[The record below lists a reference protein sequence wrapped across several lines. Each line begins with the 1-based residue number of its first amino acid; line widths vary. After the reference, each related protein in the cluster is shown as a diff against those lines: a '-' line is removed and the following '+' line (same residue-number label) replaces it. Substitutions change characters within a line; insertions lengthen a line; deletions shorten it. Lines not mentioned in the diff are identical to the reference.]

1 VCGAGPSGPASN
13 DLGPGLTGRDAPGQ
27 VWIPVAG
34 VLRPA
39 TRDGLP
45 SGVGWATV
53 QPVPAVPPPGAYRLA
68 ARPEQQGTTMASSL
82 TKDSVLPGTPGS
94 EKTFFGH
101 PRGLATLFMTE
112 MWERFSYYGMRA
124 LLPLYL
130 VAPGGLHLSAG
141 TATAIY
147 AVYLSLV
154 YLLALPG
161 GWVADRLLGPRKTV
175 AVAGLIIMLGHL
187 CLAVPAAASFYVGLV
202 LVAIGSGL
210 LKANISTMVGHL
222 YDGPDDGRRDG
233 GFTLFYIGINLGAF
247 VAPLVIGTIGENVNW
262 HLGFALAALGMALG
276 LVQYLLGGRHLSEQS
291 KVVPTPMTAQE
302 KSATLRKG
310 LIWLVIAAV
319 FYGIV
324 GFTGHFTLNW
334 ALIPLTL
341 IGLIVPILVIAR
353 ILRDKDLDGE
363 ERTKVRAYIWFFV
376 AAAVFWMIYDQGGS
390 TLSLFAS
397 DSAKNTIL
405 GWNFPVSWYQ
415 SVNPVMIMALAPV
428 FAWLWLALNRR
439 GKEPSTI
446 VKFSSGLVLVGASF
460 FVFLAPLSIAQDGHK
475 AAALWLVGIYFLQT
489 VGELTLSPV
498 GLSVT
503 TKMAPKKYA
512 SQMMGVWFLAVT
524 AGDSVTALLSNP
536 AVGGVNLDKKGF
548 VALEAVLAVVA
559 GVAVWMYRN
568 KVKKMMGDV
577 R

>member
-1 VCGAGPSGPASN
+1 
-13 DLGPGLTGRDAPGQ
+13 
-27 VWIPVAG
+27 
-34 VLRPA
+34 
-39 TRDGLP
+39 
-45 SGVGWATV
+45 
-53 QPVPAVPPPGAYRLA
+53 
-68 ARPEQQGTTMASSL
+68 MASSL
-82 TKDSVLPGTPGS
+82 TKDSVRPGTPGS

-130 VAPGGLHLSAG
+130 LAPNGLHLSPG
-141 TATAIY
+141 TTTAIY
-147 AVYLSLV
+147 SVYVSLV

-161 GWVADRLLGPRKTV
+161 GWVADRILGPRKTV

-187 CLAVPAAASFYVGLV
+187 CLALPVAASFFVGLG

-222 YDGPDDGRRDG
+222 YKGPDDPRRDG
-233 GFTLFYIGINLGAF
+233 GFTLFYIGINAGAF
-247 VAPLVIGTIGENVNW
+247 AAPLVIGTVGESVNW
-262 HLGFALAALGMALG
+262 HIGFALAALGMALG
-276 LVQYLLGGRHLSEQS
+276 LAQFLLGSRHLSEKS
-291 KVVPTPMTAQE
+291 DVVPTPLSAEE

-310 LIWLVIAAV
+310 LIWLAIAVV

-334 ALIPLTL
+334 ALIPLTV
-341 IGLIVPILVIAR
+341 IGLLVPIVVISR
-353 ILRDKDLDGE
+353 ILRDKELDSA
-363 ERTKVRAYIWFFV
+363 ERSKVSAYVWFFIT
-376 AAAVFWMIYDQGGS
+376 AAVFWMIYDQGGS
-390 TLSLFAS
+390 TLSIFAK
-397 DSAKNTIL
+397 DSAKNTVF
-405 GWNFPVSWYQ
+405 GWGFPVSWYQ

-428 FAWLWLALNRR
+428 CAWLWLWLNRR

-446 VKFSSGLVLVGASF
+446 VKFASGLVLIGASF
-460 FVFLAPLSIAQDGHK
+460 FVFLAPLSIAEGGHK
-475 AAALWLVGIYFLQT
+475 AAAMWIVGIYFVQT

-524 AGDSVTALLSNP
+524 AGDSITALLSNP
-536 AVGGVNLDKKGF
+536 AVGGINLDKSGF
-548 VALEAVLAVVA
+548 VVVEAVLAVIA
-559 GVAVWMYRN
+559 GIAVWMYRN
-568 KVKKMMGDV
+568 KVNKLMGDV
-577 R
+577 H